1 MSHSVRSTQFGHDR
15 LAVYAAALEFLQL
28 VENLLE
34 APGTRRHL
42 LDQLDRAG
50 TSIVLNIAEGAG
62 EFSPPEKARFY
73 RMARR
78 SATEC
83 AAVLDIFQ
91 IRGHSNTESLLNG
104 RQKLWEIVAML
115 TSMINRSR
123 DTAVQEE
130 ASSYGLD
137 EQEGSALLQQG
148 EGEGEGEGEGLY
160 D

>member
-1 MSHSVRSTQFGHDR
+1 MSPSSRTPEFGHDR

-28 VENLLE
+28 VEKLLE
-34 APGTRRHL
+34 DSGTRRHL
-42 LDQLDRAG
+42 LDQLDRAA

-83 AAVLDIFQ
+83 AAVLDIFR
-91 IRGHSNTESLLNG
+91 IRGYSNTESLSIG

-123 DTAVQEE
+123 DSSVQEGG
-130 ASSYGLD
+130 SLYGG
-137 EQEGSALLQQG
+137 EEEVGSTLIRQG
-148 EGEGEGEGEGLY
+148 EGEGEGFE
-160 D
+160 